1 MKQMFGGILIAIGIL
16 IAGASG
22 LCSVA
27 ILFGSGEYAGFG
39 LLPSVAIF
47 GGIPFA
53 AGVAMAFGGRSL
65 IRQAH
70 EEVKASAENS
80 GDTIE

>member
-27 ILFGSGEYAGFG
+27 ILFGSGEFAGLG
-39 LLPSVAIF
+39 MLPAVAIF
-47 GGIPFA
+47 GGVPFA
-53 AGVAMAFGGRSL
+53 GGVAMAFGGRSL
-65 IRQAH
+65 IRKAR
-70 EEVKASAENS
+70 EENASAENG